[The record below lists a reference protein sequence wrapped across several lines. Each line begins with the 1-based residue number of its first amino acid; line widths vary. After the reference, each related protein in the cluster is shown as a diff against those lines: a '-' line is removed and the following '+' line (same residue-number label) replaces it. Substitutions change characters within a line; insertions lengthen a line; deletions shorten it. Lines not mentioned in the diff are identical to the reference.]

1 MNIYVTLGI
10 IAVCLLLE
18 ALYSGGEIALI
29 SSDINKI
36 RFFAGRGSFSARQAL
51 RLMERPE
58 WFISTTIIG
67 TNLAII
73 TSSTLA
79 TGLFI
84 SFFGPVYGEQL
95 SLAILLPTLFF
106 MIIYR
111 SIFQH
116 YAEIMAMRIAFFIR
130 VSSIV
135 FYPAAFI
142 IATVSKWTV
151 RFLTGR
157 KVSNASYITKD
168 GLKYILGT
176 KTQGSDILKTEREMV
191 NRVFDFSEITVDDIM
206 IPISAL
212 TALSTTTKIND
223 AARIVAGK
231 KYLRIP
237 VYQDQVFN
245 IVGILHYFDLL
256 KVLYKQ
262 KDKTSLPEADET
274 IESLLQT
281 EVLYVPE
288 TKNAKDL
295 LVEMQKRH
303 EHMAVVVDEYGG
315 AVGIVTIEDI
325 GEEIIGNIDDEYTA
339 GEKLYKKMAPNKYL
353 VKGRMDID
361 DLNHLLSTKLPKG
374 NYETLGGFLMHRLGR
389 VPQRKEKVDFSGI
402 KFIIEN
408 ADQKSIKE
416 VLVILPDQLD
426 VESEKNRKGNLGKN
440 DGQ

>member
-1 MNIYVTLGI
+1 MSIYLIVAI
-10 IAVCLLLE
+10 IVICFILE

-51 RLMERPE
+51 KLMERPE

-84 SFFGPVYGEQL
+84 SFFGPVHGEQI
-95 SLAILLPTLFF
+95 SLLIVFPTLFF
-106 MIIYR
+106 MILYR

-116 YAEIMAMRIAFFIR
+116 HAETMAMKIAVFIR
-130 VSSIV
+130 VSSVI

-142 IATVSKWTV
+142 ISVISKWTV

-157 KVSNASYITKD
+157 KVSDASYITKD
-168 GLKYILGT
+168 GLKYILGA

-191 NRVFDFSEITVDDIM
+191 NRVFDFSEITVDEIM

-212 TALSTTTKIND
+212 TALSTATKIDD
-223 AARIVAGK
+223 AALIVAGK

-237 VYQDQVFN
+237 VYQDQIFN

-256 KVLYKQ
+256 KALYKQ
-262 KDKTSLPEADET
+262 KEKTSSAEADET
-274 IESLLQT
+274 IEALLQT

-295 LVEMQKRH
+295 LVEMQKRN

-325 GEEIIGNIDDEYTA
+325 GEEIIGNIDDEYTV

-353 VKGRMDID
+353 INGRMGID
-361 DLNHLLSTKLPKG
+361 DLDQLLSTKLPKG
-374 NYETLGGFLMHRLGR
+374 NYETLGGFLMHKLGK
-389 VPQRKEKVDFSGI
+389 VPQRKEKVDYGGI

-416 VLVILPDQLD
+416 VLVILPDRLD
-426 VESEKNRKGNLGKN
+426 VELKRK
-440 DGQ
+440 QER

>member
-1 MNIYVTLGI
+1 MSIYLTVGI
-10 IAVCLLLE
+10 IFVCLILE

-51 RLMERPE
+51 KLMEQPE

-84 SFFGPVYGEQL
+84 SFFGPVYGEQI
-95 SLAILLPTLFF
+95 SLIILLPTLFF

-116 YAEIMAMRIAFFIR
+116 YAEIMAVKIAFFIR
-130 VSSIV
+130 ISSII

-142 IATVSKWTV
+142 IALVSKWTV

-157 KVSNASYITKD
+157 KVSNPSYITKE
-168 GLKYILGT
+168 GLKFILGA

-191 NRVFDFSEITVDDIM
+191 NRVFDFSEITADDIM
-206 IPISAL
+206 IHLSAM
-212 TALSTTTKIND
+212 TALPITTKITD
-223 AARIVAGK
+223 AACIIDSK

-237 VYQDQVFN
+237 VYQDQIFN

-256 KVLYKQ
+256 KALYKQ
-262 KDKTSLPEADET
+262 KDKSSTPAEEET
-274 IESLLQT
+274 IESFLQT
-281 EVLYVPE
+281 EVLFVPQ
-288 TKNAKDL
+288 TKKAKDL
-295 LVEMQKRH
+295 LVDMQKCH

-339 GEKLYKKMAPNKYL
+339 GEKLYNKMAPNRYL
-353 VKGRMDID
+353 VKGRMEID
-361 DLNHLLSTKLPKG
+361 DLDRLLSTKLPKG
-374 NYETLGGFLMHRLGR
+374 NYETLGGFLMNRLGR
-389 VPQRKEKVDFSGI
+389 VPQRKEKIDYGGM

-408 ADQKSIKE
+408 ADQKNIKE
-416 VLVILPDQLD
+416 VLVILPDQMDL
-426 VESEKNRKGNLGKN
+426 ESKKKQER
-440 DGQ
+440 

>member
-1 MNIYVTLGI
+1 MSIYLTVAI
-10 IAVCLLLE
+10 ILICFILE
-18 ALYSGGEIALI
+18 ALFSGGEIALI

-51 RLMERPE
+51 KLMERPE

-84 SFFGPVYGEQL
+84 SFFGPVYGEQV
-95 SLAILLPTLFF
+95 SLVILLPTLFF

-116 YAEIMAMRIAFFIR
+116 YAETMAMRIAFFIR
-130 VSSIV
+130 ISSII
-135 FYPAAFI
+135 FYPAAFV
-142 IATVSKWTV
+142 IALVSKWTV

-157 KVSNASYITKD
+157 QVSNPSYITKE
-168 GLKYILGT
+168 GLKFILGA

-191 NRVFDFSEITVDDIM
+191 NRVFDFSEITADDIM
-206 IPISAL
+206 IHLSAM
-212 TALSTTTKIND
+212 TALPTTTKIAD

-256 KVLYKQ
+256 KALYTQ
-262 KDKTSLPEADET
+262 KDKSTVPAEEET
-274 IESLLQT
+274 IESFLQT
-281 EVLYVPE
+281 EVLYVPQ
-288 TKNAKDL
+288 TKKAKDL
-295 LVEMQKRH
+295 LLDMQKRH

-339 GEKLYKKMAPNKYL
+339 GEKLYNKMAPNRYL
-353 VKGRMDID
+353 VKGRMEID
-361 DLNHLLSTKLPKG
+361 DLDRLLSTKLPKG
-374 NYETLGGFLMHRLGR
+374 NYETLGGFLMNRLGR
-389 VPQRKEKVDFSGI
+389 VPQRKEKIDFGGM

-416 VLVILPDQLD
+416 VLVILPDQMDL
-426 VESEKNRKGNLGKN
+426 ESKKKLER
-440 DGQ
+440 